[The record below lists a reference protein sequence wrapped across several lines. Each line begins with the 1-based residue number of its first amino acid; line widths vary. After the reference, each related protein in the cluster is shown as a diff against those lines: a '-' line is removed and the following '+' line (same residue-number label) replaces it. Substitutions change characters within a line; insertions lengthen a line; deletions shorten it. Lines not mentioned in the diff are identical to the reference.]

1 MHGYWV
7 VHEACLQLRG
17 QAGERQIARHEVAAV
32 SSGGGPLCGVAPA
45 HILKADTERAASRP
59 VQSTRGT

>member
-17 QAGERQIARHEVAAV
+17 QAGERQVPRHEVAAV
-32 SSGGGPLCGVAPA
+32 SSGGGPLCGSLLLTA
-45 HILKADTERAASRP
+45 
-59 VQSTRGT
+59 